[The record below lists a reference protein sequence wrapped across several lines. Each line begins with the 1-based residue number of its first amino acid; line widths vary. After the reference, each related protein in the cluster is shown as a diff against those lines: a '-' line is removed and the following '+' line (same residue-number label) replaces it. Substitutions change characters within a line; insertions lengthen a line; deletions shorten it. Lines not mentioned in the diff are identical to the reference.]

1 MVNTNT
7 SPHQFI
13 QRLAETRAEPE
24 LRNKLRDPLF
34 LLLRSNSYRQ
44 QRVCLFQGGLLRKM
58 NNVDGGL
65 LSLHKLL
72 GRFLN
77 GVG

>member
-1 MVNTNT
+1 MVNTDT

-13 QRLAETRAEPE
+13 QRLAEARTEPE
-24 LRNKLRDPLF
+24 PRNKLRDPLF
-34 LLLRSNSYRQ
+34 FLLRSNSYRQ
-44 QRVCLFQGGLLRKM
+44 QRVCLFQGGLLGEM

-72 GRFLN
+72 NRFLN

>member
-72 GRFLN
+72 NRFLN